1 MDVHERIRGLM
12 EERGW
17 SEYRLA
23 QKAGLS
29 QSAISNLFRRH
40 TLPSIP
46 TLEAICN
53 GFGLTLSQFFCSR
66 WGNGGDRPAER
77 TAGKVRRPFRGAKGR
92 PPRAPFHH
100 EPARLIFYY
109 IKENCRFLHPCNKK

>member
-40 TLPSIP
+40 TQPSIP
-46 TLEAICN
+46 TLEAICK
-53 GFGLTLSQFFCSR
+53 GFGLTLSQFFAQ
-66 WGNGGDRPAER
+66 GGAMEVTAQQKELLERFAALSGVQKAVLLELLSTMNLPA
-77 TAGKVRRPFRGAKGR
+77 
-92 PPRAPFHH
+92 
-100 EPARLIFYY
+100 
-109 IKENCRFLHPCNKK
+109 

>member
-53 GFGLTLSQFFCSR
+53 GFGLTLSQFFAQ
-66 WGNGGDRPAER
+66 GGEMEVTAQQKELLERFAALSEVQKAVLLELLSTMNLPA
-77 TAGKVRRPFRGAKGR
+77 
-92 PPRAPFHH
+92 
-100 EPARLIFYY
+100 
-109 IKENCRFLHPCNKK
+109 

>member
-1 MDVHERIRGLM
+1 MMDVHERIRGLM

-23 QKAGLS
+23 QRAGLS
-29 QSAISNLFRRH
+29 QSAISNLFHRH

-53 GFGLTLSQFFCSR
+53 GFGLTLSQFFAR
-66 WGNGGDRPAER
+66 GGEMEVTAQQKELLERFAALSEVQKTVLLELLSTMNLPA
-77 TAGKVRRPFRGAKGR
+77 
-92 PPRAPFHH
+92 
-100 EPARLIFYY
+100 
-109 IKENCRFLHPCNKK
+109 